1 MGATSESLN
10 SGQYF
15 QRTPNNNLV
24 QKTHVGAHGG
34 GVYGNRQYT
43 DSQRYGYNN
52 QFNNQGSQVSY
63 SNRNQLFNTPS
74 SYSQNQR
81 YGGGSFNQNSNTQRS
96 QNQFTNQNQ
105 IYQNQLNSQNQRNQK
120 FNQVNQYNQRSQNQ
134 FNQQNQRFNQL
145 TQQNQR
151 FNQMSSAFNQKS
163 QNLNQRN
170 QAASQFSHRSHG
182 FNQQSV
188 LPYSA
193 NNNQFTNRQQQP
205 FRQGRDF
212 QDQEIQQGG
221 QRTDD
226 GRFILL
232 CPASVA
238 VDYLACQ
245 LRCQALSSC
254 LESKCLLEAWANRNK
269 ACWNGNPNMIC
280 PA

>member
-34 GVYGNRQYT
+34 GVYGNRQHT

-63 SNRNQLFNTPS
+63 SNRNQLFNTLS

-81 YGGGSFNQNSNTQRS
+81 YGGSFNQNSNTQRS

-105 IYQNQLNSQNQRNQK
+105 IYQNQLNSQNQQNQRSQNQFNQQNK
-120 FNQVNQYNQRSQNQ
+120 RFNQVNQYNQRSQNQ
-134 FNQQNQRFNQL
+134 FNQQ
-145 TQQNQR
+145 T
-151 FNQMSSAFNQKS
+151 
-163 QNLNQRN
+163 
-170 QAASQFSHRSHG
+170 
-182 FNQQSV
+182 V